1 MKKITTRRKILLALL
16 IVIVAGFLIPQH
28 YSMPVEGANR
38 RSYDQHSFWAYPWG
52 TSVTHK
58 GVDIFATAGTN
69 VYSATPGIVLY
80 TGQITKGG
88 NVVLVLGPKWR
99 LHYYAHL
106 KEIKTGFLAP
116 VSHEKIIGTVGT
128 TGNAQGK
135 PPHLHYAIRTIFP
148 YFWRIDK
155 SIQGWKKMFYLNPI
169 EYLNTVV

>member
-1 MKKITTRRKILLALL
+1 MKKITTRRKILLVLF

-28 YSMPVEGANR
+28 YSMPVEDANR

-58 GVDIFATAGTN
+58 GVDIFAKAGTN

-106 KEIKTGFLAP
+106 KEIKTGFLSP
-116 VSHEKIIGTVGT
+116 VDHEKVIGTVGT

-148 YFWRIDK
+148 YFWRMDN
-155 SIQGWKKMFYLNPI
+155 SIQGWKKMFYLDPI
-169 EYLNTVV
+169 VYLNTAV